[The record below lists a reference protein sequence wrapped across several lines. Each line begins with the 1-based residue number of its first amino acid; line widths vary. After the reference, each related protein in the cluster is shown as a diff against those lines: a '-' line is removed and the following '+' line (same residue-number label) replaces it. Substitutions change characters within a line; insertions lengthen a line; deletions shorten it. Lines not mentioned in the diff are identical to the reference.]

1 MAILLTAE
9 VASVQNLHLVT
20 KHLSDFHVFDKF
32 VYPRNLKH
40 EHSCAQDMACIVTP
54 ELDPCH
60 LLLFVEVDSLN
71 LVHGR
76 LQVTV
81 REQLLVR
88 RDVGHLDVVAEHPE
102 EDGFGGVGHEAFAAE
117 GGFLEEP
124 GQGAGVVQVEV
135 RDEQEVDLR
144 FNL

>member
-1 MAILLTAE
+1 M
-9 VASVQNLHLVT
+9 S
-20 KHLSDFHVFDKF
+20 
-32 VYPRNLKH
+32 R
-40 EHSCAQDMACIVTP
+40 IVTP
-54 ELDPCH
+54 ELDPSH

-102 EDGFGGVGHEAFAAE
+102 EDGLCGVGHEAFAAE

-135 RDEQEVDLR
+135 RDEQEVDLKID
-144 FNL
+144 

>member
-1 MAILLTAE
+1 MSGI
-9 VASVQNLHLVT
+9 VA
-20 KHLSDFHVFDKF
+20 
-32 VYPRNLKH
+32 
-40 EHSCAQDMACIVTP
+40 P
-54 ELDPCH
+54 ELDASH
-60 LLLFVEVDSLN
+60 LLLLVEVDRLN
-71 LVHGR
+71 LVHGS
-76 LQVTV
+76 LQVAV

-135 RDEQEVDLR
+135 RDEKEVDLR
-144 FNL
+144 INLEIRDKKYIFSPDRPRSCRQKGERPSR